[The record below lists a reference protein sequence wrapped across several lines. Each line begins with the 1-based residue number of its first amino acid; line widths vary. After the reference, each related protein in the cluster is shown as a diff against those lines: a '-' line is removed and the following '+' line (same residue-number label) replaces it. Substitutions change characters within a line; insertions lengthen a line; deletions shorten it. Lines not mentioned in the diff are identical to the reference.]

1 MCARR
6 ASPRLAHRCCLR
18 HQGDAGN
25 EFFVVDEG
33 TPEVFVS
40 KVKGE
45 EPVKAIAYSRGDSFG
60 EVRAVRVSLRPRA
73 GAHACG

>member
-1 MCARR
+1 MCVRARR
-6 ASPRLAHRCCLR
+6 APLTAAACVTK
-18 HQGDAGN
+18 QGDAGN

-60 EVRAVRVSLRPRA
+60 EVRAVRVSRRPRA